1 MAVPQAQTPEE
12 SFVTRVQRWPQEIR
26 DYYDDLKKEMRLVSW
41 PTWDQV
47 RATTGVVIAAVFIF
61 AFYFWLVDMGVGWL
75 MQKLF
80 AFAGKS

>member
-1 MAVPQAQTPEE
+1 MAVPQAQHPEE
-12 SFVTRVQRWPQEIR
+12 SFVTRAQRWPQEIR
-26 DYYDDLKKEMRLVSW
+26 DYYEDLKKEMRLVSW
-41 PTWDQV
+41 PTWQQV

-75 MQKLF
+75 MQRLF